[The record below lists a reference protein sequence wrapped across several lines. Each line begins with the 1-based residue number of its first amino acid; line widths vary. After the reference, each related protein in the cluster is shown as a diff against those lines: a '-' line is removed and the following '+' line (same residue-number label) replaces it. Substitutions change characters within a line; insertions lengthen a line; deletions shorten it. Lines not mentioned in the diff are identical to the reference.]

1 MNDRCGPYVQMGILA
16 ERMAAMYQM
25 DKNLELAPHLLHY
38 MDEVDVNI
46 ASDSF
51 DHVGFMTK
59 IRDRVES
66 GVLKATES
74 RRRDFLR
81 AVSGA
86 LMERIGRDAIDL
98 ARES

>member
-38 MDEVDVNI
+38 MDEVEVNI

-51 DHVGFMTK
+51 DHAGFMTK
-59 IRDRVES
+59 IRARVEADS
-66 GVLKATES
+66 HQAVEP
-74 RRRDFLR
+74 RRREFLQ
-81 AVSGA
+81 AVSSA
-86 LMERIGRDAIDL
+86 MSERIERQSANL
-98 ARES
+98 AQGD